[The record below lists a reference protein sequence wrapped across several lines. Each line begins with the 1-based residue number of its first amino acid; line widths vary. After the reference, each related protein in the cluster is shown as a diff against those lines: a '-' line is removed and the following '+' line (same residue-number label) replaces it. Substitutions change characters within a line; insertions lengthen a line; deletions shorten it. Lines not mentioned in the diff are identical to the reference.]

1 MKGTRASLAN
11 YESSLSQ
18 ISGTDKM
25 SHEREKL
32 VRAFEQKCSELKTFE
47 NNLGFFNAQ
56 SKSGSSLLK
65 EMERRIQHIKDE
77 IALLEQKIKL
87 IDEKE

>member
-1 MKGTRASLAN
+1 MKGTRANLAH
-11 YESSLSQ
+11 YENSISQ
-18 ISGTDKM
+18 LAGTDKI

-56 SKSGSSLLK
+56 SKSGISLLK
-65 EMERRIQHIKDE
+65 EMELRIQHIKDE